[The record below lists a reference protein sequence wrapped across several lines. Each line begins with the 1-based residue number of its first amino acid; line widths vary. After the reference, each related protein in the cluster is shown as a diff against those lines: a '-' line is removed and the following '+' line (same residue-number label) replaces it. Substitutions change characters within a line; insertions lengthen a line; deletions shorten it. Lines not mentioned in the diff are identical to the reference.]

1 MKYSCIIWDFNGT
14 IADDVTL
21 SINAINGVLAK
32 RGLPQI
38 KNMQAYQEVFGFPV
52 REYYARLGFNFHM
65 EPYEIPAKEWVDAYA
80 ADMETITAVSG
91 VKQVLEA
98 CRNAGMIQIILS
110 ACETNMLYNI
120 LGHLKLKHYFM
131 KILTAEDIYGI
142 GKISVAKTFAAETDM
157 DLSTA
162 LLIGD
167 TNHDA
172 QTAKELGCDC
182 VLYSGGHMAK
192 EKLLCCGFPVMD
204 QMSEVLHMIFS

>member
-1 MKYSCIIWDFNGT
+1 MQERWNDADYIICLRNKY
-14 IADDVTL
+14 V
-21 SINAINGVLAK
+21 V
-32 RGLPQI
+32 
-38 KNMQAYQEVFGFPV
+38 
-52 REYYARLGFNFHM
+52 
-65 EPYEIPAKEWVDAYA
+65 
-80 ADMETITAVSG
+80 
-91 VKQVLEA
+91 
-98 CRNAGMIQIILS
+98 
-110 ACETNMLYNI
+110 
-120 LGHLKLKHYFM
+120 GHLKLKHYFM

-142 GKISVAKTFAAETDM
+142 GKISVAKKFAAETDM

-192 EKLLCCGFPVMD
+192 EKLLSCGFTVMD

>member
-52 REYYARLGFNFHM
+52 REYYARLGFDFHM

-98 CRNAGMIQIILS
+98 CRNAGMMQIILS
-110 ACETNMLYNI
+110 ACETNML
-120 LGHLKLKHYFM
+120 
-131 KILTAEDIYGI
+131 
-142 GKISVAKTFAAETDM
+142 
-157 DLSTA
+157 
-162 LLIGD
+162 
-167 TNHDA
+167 
-172 QTAKELGCDC
+172 
-182 VLYSGGHMAK
+182 
-192 EKLLCCGFPVMD
+192 
-204 QMSEVLHMIFS
+204 